1 MLKILP
7 SGDIEL
13 TRGDSAW
20 FEVDIN
26 NEETGEKYEIKTSD
40 KLTMTIR
47 KSVFDEEIILS
58 KTVVAT
64 NIIEL
69 KPIDTSNLEFGKY
82 KYDVQ
87 LTTGSGDVFTVIAPS
102 NFNLLYEVTK

>member
-1 MLKILP
+1 MLKVLP

-26 NEETGEKYEIKTSD
+26 NEETGEKYEVKATD
-40 KLTMTIR
+40 ELTMTIR
-47 KSVFDEEIILS
+47 KSIFDEDIVFS
-58 KTVVAT
+58 KTVRAT
-64 NIIEL
+64 NVIDM
-69 KPIDTSNLEFGKY
+69 KPIDTSNIEYGKY

-87 LTTGSGDVFTVIAPS
+87 LTTSSGDVFTVIAPS
-102 NFNLLYEVTK
+102 TFNLLYEVTK